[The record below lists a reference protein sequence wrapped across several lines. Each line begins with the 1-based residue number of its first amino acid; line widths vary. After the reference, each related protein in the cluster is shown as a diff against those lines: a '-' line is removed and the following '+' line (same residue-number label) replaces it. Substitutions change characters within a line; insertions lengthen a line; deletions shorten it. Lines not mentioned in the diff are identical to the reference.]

1 MILGLFHGRDRNLA
15 IADGLYAAVAE
26 ASRNPVLYRDLGVPD
41 TIDGRFDSLILHS
54 FLVMRRLR
62 ELPSP
67 ADELAQDLVN
77 AIFRQFDAALRELG
91 VGDLTVPKR
100 MKDMAAAF
108 AGRTKAY
115 EDAFADDADLL
126 AAIRRNVFGSPGA
139 APGQAEA
146 LLRYTRESAAILAGQ
161 GFDDFVAGK
170 PAFATLQAGAAP

>member
-1 MILGLFHGRDRNLA
+1 MIFGLFRGRDRNLA

-26 ASRNPVLYRDLGVPD
+26 ASRNPALYRELGVPD
-41 TIDGRFDSLILHS
+41 TIDGRFDCLTVHA
-54 FLVMRRLR
+54 FLVVRRLR

-115 EDAFADDADLL
+115 DEAFADDDALL
-126 AAIRRNVFGSPGA
+126 AALRRNVYGA
-139 APGQAEA
+139 AAASAGQAEG
-146 LLRYTRESAAILAGQ
+146 LLRYVRDSASLLSGQ
-161 GFDDFVAGK
+161 GFDAFVAGR
-170 PAFATLQAGAAP
+170 PAFATPGLGGM